1 MTLKI
6 ASNDIK
12 NLNRFINEENEF
24 KRFILCQLWITQQ
37 YTGTINDTITKTI
50 NNVKGPLS
58 DSIIYNILRDIK
70 QKLTDENERL
80 SLVVQNLQNTFDLVL
95 VMDEV
100 LGLNMKSEDGL
111 LNEELEKLKL
121 RIKNNVEY
129 IDKINNLSE
138 NQIAQIRSKN
148 ENSQN

>member
-1 MTLKI
+1 MNKV

-12 NLNRFINEENEF
+12 TLNKFINEENEF
-24 KRFILCQLWITQQ
+24 KRYILCQLWITQQ
-37 YTGTINDTITKTI
+37 YTATINDTITKTI
-50 NNVKGPLS
+50 NNVKGPLT

-70 QKLTDENERL
+70 QKLVDENERL

-100 LGLNMKSEDGL
+100 LGLNMKSSDET
-111 LNEELEKLKL
+111 LNGELERLKL

-138 NQIAQIRSKN
+138 NQIAAIRSKN

>member
-1 MTLKI
+1 MNKV

-12 NLNRFINEENEF
+12 TLNKFINEENEF
-24 KRFILCQLWITQQ
+24 KRYILCQLWITQQ
-37 YTGTINDTITKTI
+37 YNATINDTITKTI
-50 NNVKGPLS
+50 NNAKGPLT

-70 QKLTDENERL
+70 QKLVDENERL

-100 LGLNMKSEDGL
+100 LGLNMKSSDET
-111 LNEELEKLKL
+111 LNCELEQLKL
-121 RIKNNVEY
+121 RIKNNTEY

-138 NQIAQIRSKN
+138 NQIATIRSKN